1 VQIKQ
6 DHHVVENGPYRLVRH
21 PAYTGSLLTIL
32 GVGFALPSWGAALVI
47 AIIFGISF
55 GYRIKVEEKALV
67 ASLGEA
73 YVLYSRRVKRLIP
86 YLF

>member
-1 VQIKQ
+1 
-6 DHHVVENGPYRLVRH
+6 
-21 PAYTGSLLTIL
+21 
-32 GVGFALPSWGAALVI
+32 VI
-47 AIIFGISF
+47 AVIFGISF